1 MSTYFG
7 TLRGGSELMYNEL
20 EKRINKK
27 YLRNFSLFNYVEKA
41 NFNKKTIYWTPH
53 TTDQQSV
60 NFFNDLGYLKRIN
73 HFVFVSYWQAEQYKK
88 AFDIPEEKI
97 SVIKNACAGVDPK
110 LERNNNKI
118 KVCYTST
125 PWRGLNVLLDAWE
138 ILKPKN
144 AELHIFSGTKVY
156 SKEFYKAHDKT
167 YKHLYDKCKRL
178 PNVIYRDN
186 IPNNELRKELPSFDM
201 LAYPSTWEE
210 TSCISVIEA
219 ISAGLRVVCSS
230 LGALPETTEGWAYMY
245 PSIKEPKLHA
255 KKFASIL
262 EQEIEAVREGIY
274 DDQSKLQSEVYAPAW
289 HWDERVYDW
298 ENFFESIS

>member
-53 TTDQQSV
+53 TPDQQSV

-97 SVIKNACAGVDPK
+97 NVIKNACAGVDPK
-110 LERNNNKI
+110 LERNNNKV

-245 PSIKEPKLHA
+245 PSIKELKLHA

-262 EQEIEAVREGIY
+262 GQEIEAVREGIY

>member
-53 TTDQQSV
+53 TPDQQSV

-97 SVIKNACAGVDPK
+97 NVIKNACAGVDPK

-245 PSIKEPKLHA
+245 PSIKELKLHA

-262 EQEIEAVREGIY
+262 GQEIEAVREGIY